1 MDGLS
6 HKVGAMADPLPD
18 TTGNATRMPVWLR
31 ALGILILVAVVI
43 AVVML
48 PGVLGMGGHG
58 PGLHQPP

>member
-1 MDGLS
+1 
-6 HKVGAMADPLPD
+6 MAEPRPE
-18 TTGNATRMPVWLR
+18 TTGNATSTPLWLK
-31 ALGILILVAVVI
+31 AFGIIVLIAVVI

>member
-1 MDGLS
+1 
-6 HKVGAMADPLPD
+6 MADPRQEP
-18 TTGNATRMPVWLR
+18 TASAAGTPVWLK
-31 ALGILILVAVVI
+31 AFGIIILIAVVI